1 MIDFDYIGVAFRD
14 RATVPACEQVCADAG
29 AARTEFSGV
38 TGIRKHNYLGSE
50 ALPHA
55 PL

>member
-14 RATVPACEQVCADAG
+14 RATVLPREQCCADAG
-29 AARTEFSGV
+29 AVRTELFGV
-38 TGIRKHNYLGSE
+38 SGIRKHIYLGSE